1 MFTRSRRTRRELGA
15 KDLGQAYDQPEQVM
29 ERMNNYAIRPRALP
43 FLYISQKHPLGS
55 LVGLRRDSRGS
66 SFCKSSTCEPMNR
79 VIGNISREFKGEAL
93 TIKKEGYTKSNDAAS
108 SQIYGID
115 G

>member
-43 FLYISQKHPLGS
+43 FFIYIPETSLGKSCGLTTRFTRFIFLQKQY
-55 LVGLRRDSRGS
+55 LRTDESGHW
-66 SFCKSSTCEPMNR
+66 EH
-79 VIGNISREFKGEAL
+79 L
-93 TIKKEGYTKSNDAAS
+93 
-108 SQIYGID
+108 
-115 G
+115 